1 MDLLLVGPQGQQT
14 ALMSDAGGCS
24 DQAVEGVELRFDDEA
39 LHIASQSQ
47 TLASTTYQPT
57 DYDGDE
63 DDEDVDEYPAPAPT
77 PDPGGEPSNLS
88 VFDGTNP
95 NGTWRLFAYDDVGEF
110 LTRID
115 GGWSLDIGWADAT
128 EPSGSVL
135 VNGGAARTN
144 QRNVSLTLS
153 ATDAS
158 PGTGLAQVRLSN
170 DGVTWS
176 PYVPYATALPW
187 TLAAGNGVSSVF
199 AQFKDGAGNSS
210 AVVRD
215 TIVLDTLGP
224 RATKTKPTAGATD
237 VGAGAKVRIVSQRTA
252 RRLDGEADHS
262 DPEAGGQQGAGQ
274 GHPRQGRPRHRRR
287 PRGRPRTRTLCAEG
301 PHDGQRPVGQRV
313 GPEEGLGPP
322 APQARLP
329 RLRDAGPGVTSGH
342 WPLIDPICGQGVRE

>member
-1 MDLLLVGPQGQQT
+1 M
-14 ALMSDAGGCS
+14 
-24 DQAVEGVELRFDDEA
+24 
-39 LHIASQSQ
+39 
-47 TLASTTYQPT
+47 
-57 DYDGDE
+57 
-63 DDEDVDEYPAPAPT
+63 
-77 PDPGGEPSNLS
+77 S

-135 VNGGAARTN
+135 VNGGDARTN

-158 PGTGLAQVRLSN
+158 PGTGLTQVRLSN

-224 RATKTKPTAGATD
+224 KATKTKPTADATD
-237 VGAGAKVRIVSQRTA
+237 VEGGRQDPVRASERLATSTVKPATVTLKLRAA
-252 RRLDGEADHS
+252 RC
-262 DPEAGGQQGAGQ
+262 
-274 GHPRQGRPRHRRR
+274 RPRSPSAR
-287 PRGRPRTRTLCAEG
+287 PAGSSWSTRGRPRTGPLRAEG
-301 PHDGQRPVGQRV
+301 PHAVSDQAGNGWDQKKAPGRQPLKLVFRV
-313 GPEEGLGPP
+313 
-322 APQARLP
+322 
-329 RLRDAGPGVTSGH
+329 
-342 WPLIDPICGQGVRE
+342 